1 MDISGLIDCWFGLII
16 SFLCRGR
23 GDSLVKDPV
32 SPGGGSGGEK
42 KFPVGRVTLPFR
54 AGLWALLAASFI
66 PAKNAVDVLE
76 PRFTLFLRHPE
87 RCLKMGA
94 YSNKMGFSFAFGR
107 DGWTRGPG
115 NDDEKRGMC
124 AGCSSSSP
132 SWEMALSPL
141 TRQKQI
147 LSLPDPGSHPVS
159 WSRRSLRNAGALGGR
174 GARPIK
180 LKGGRV
186 GQPRGRR

>member
-42 KFPVGRVTLPFR
+42 KFPMGRVTLPFR

-141 TRQKQI
+141 ARQEQI

-159 WSRRSLRNAGALGGR
+159 WSRRSLRNASALGGR